1 MRRVSWTSTTK
12 YMITHLKNALG
23 RILLVVGLAFAWCGL
38 VAANDAIFQQFILT
52 PYASLIYL
60 PAALRVI
67 FPLVF
72 QNAGYWGIILGS
84 FGVVQGKVNDGTLDV
99 ALLAILSGLAPY
111 IGISVFKTLFQT
123 RPDLADLKPVHLL
136 ALALLCAVSNAT
148 LLNIYF
154 SMSGRL
160 MQPLNNLLT
169 ILIGDILGTV
179 IVLYL
184 ASFILTFFISRRRV

>member
-1 MRRVSWTSTTK
+1 MATQ
-12 YMITHLKNALG
+12 LKDALG
-23 RILLVVGLAFAWCGL
+23 RILLIVGLAFAWCGL
-38 VAANDAIFQQFILT
+38 VAANDAVFQQFILT

-72 QNAGYWGIILGS
+72 GNAGYLGIILGS
-84 FGVVQGKVNDGTLDV
+84 FGVIQDKVNDGLIDTV
-99 ALLAILSGLAPY
+99 LLAVLSGLAPY
-111 IGISVFKTLFQT
+111 IGISVFKMLFET

-136 ALALLCAVSNAT
+136 VLALLCAVSNAT
-148 LLNIYF
+148 LLSIYF
-154 SMSGRL
+154 SMSGTPVQSL
-160 MQPLNNLLT
+160 TNLLT

-184 ASFILTFFISRRRV
+184 GSGCIKLVACKGEV

>member
-1 MRRVSWTSTTK
+1 MRRVSWASTAK
-12 YMITHLKNALG
+12 YMIIQLKTALG
-23 RILLVVGLAFAWCGL
+23 WILLVVGLAFAWCGL

-99 ALLAILSGLAPY
+99 VLLAILSGLAPY
-111 IGISVFKTLFQT
+111 IGISVFKMLFET

-184 ASFILTFFISRRRV
+184 ASFVLTFFISRRRV

>member
-1 MRRVSWTSTTK
+1 MRRVSWTSTAK
-12 YMITHLKNALG
+12 YMTTHLKNALG

-99 ALLAILSGLAPY
+99 VLLAILSGLAPY
-111 IGISVFKTLFQT
+111 IGISVFKMLFET

-169 ILIGDILGTV
+169 ILIGDIVGTV

>member
-1 MRRVSWTSTTK
+1 MRRVSWASTAK
-12 YMITHLKNALG
+12 YMITQLKDALG

-72 QNAGYWGIILGS
+72 GNAGYLGIILGS
-84 FGVVQGKVNDGTLDV
+84 FWVGQGKVNDGTLDV

-148 LLNIYF
+148 LLNMYF
-154 SMSGRL
+154 STSGRL

>member
-1 MRRVSWTSTTK
+1 MT
-12 YMITHLKNALG
+12 THLKNALG

-38 VAANDAIFQQFILT
+38 VAANDGIFQQFILT

-84 FGVVQGKVNDGTLDV
+84 FGVVQDKVNDGLIDT

-123 RPDLADLKPVHLL
+123 RPDLADVKPVHLL

-148 LLNIYF
+148 LLSIYF
-154 SMSGRL
+154 SMSGTP
-160 MQPLNNLLT
+160 MQSLTNLLT
-169 ILIGDILGTV
+169 ILIGDIVGTV